1 MRKRRTRYSE
11 RNTRYHSRKGQTFQ
25 QIILSIV
32 ALFLVVIFLVVL
44 CTDPMGNNG
53 SVPPENVMA
62 AKDADETADSNV
74 SQSDES
80 VSDTAS
86 ADGLDQ
92 TSDGQTDSTASSSDW
107 RLLLVNSTHSIADD
121 YSIDLTELRNGQSVD
136 SRILTDLQEM
146 FDAARSEDIYPIVS
160 DAYRTREEQQAL
172 MDDTIQNYEDEG
184 YSAEE
189 ATSKAEQVIA
199 KPGTSEHETGLAID
213 ITGDEDYGQDTDSVL
228 AWMNDNAYKYGF
240 VLRYPS
246 GKESVT
252 GAAAEDDH
260 YRYVGKEAAKVMY
273 DKGICL
279 EEYLSQNN

>member
-53 SVPPENVMA
+53 SVPPESVMA

-107 RLLLVNSTHSIADD
+107 RLL
-121 YSIDLTELRNGQSVD
+121 
-136 SRILTDLQEM
+136 
-146 FDAARSEDIYPIVS
+146 
-160 DAYRTREEQQAL
+160 EQ
-172 MDDTIQNYEDEG
+172 
-184 YSAEE
+184 
-189 ATSKAEQVIA
+189 
-199 KPGTSEHETGLAID
+199 
-213 ITGDEDYGQDTDSVL
+213 
-228 AWMNDNAYKYGF
+228 
-240 VLRYPS
+240 YPS
-246 GKESVT
+246 
-252 GAAAEDDH
+252 D
-260 YRYVGKEAAKVMY
+260 
-273 DKGICL
+273 C
-279 EEYLSQNN
+279 